1 MAKGITD
8 KKDKRQKG
16 QKAKGVSDF
25 LADWRIMKRKVK
37 KVPKLDKS
45 K

>member
-16 QKAKGVSDF
+16 QKAKGVSDL

-37 KVPKLDKS
+37 KVPKLKKS
-45 K
+45 